1 MTQVS
6 CPACGGIGPDE
17 AHIAHYHR
25 CTPVTHRAIGDVLN
39 ERGSRYGRFMDHARV
54 TQALKHIIAGRLA
67 ERGIVLAPDQ
77 QETLDMVCH
86 KIGRI
91 VNGDPDYDDSWTDI
105 AGYAQLVADRLNG
118 VVR

>member
-39 ERGSRYGRFMDHARV
+39 ERGSRYGPFAEHAKV
-54 TQALKHIIAGRLA
+54 TWCLKTVLNKRLS
-67 ERGIVLAPDQ
+67 ERDVVLRPFQ
-77 QETLDMVCH
+77 QEALDMICH
-86 KIGRI
+86 KLGRI